1 MWPRRA
7 IRELLATGLDPF
19 TRFITPE
26 DFLAMR
32 KYDVTGVG
40 LNLAPAEEY
49 ERKVGAPL
57 PSGSPAEVRRHHL
70 RGWGFRVGLVRL
82 FPHALCWESEFCLT
96 STGYCLTACGSLSAS
111 GHQEGVWLFGLICGV
126 NLRHGV
132 KQKLPRNNNSANE
145 RRRAC
150 RAACG

>member
-1 MWPRRA
+1 MRSRRA

-19 TRFITPE
+19 TRFITPD

-57 PSGSPAEVRRHHL
+57 PADSPAEVRRH
-70 RGWGFRVGLVRL
+70 
-82 FPHALCWESEFCLT
+82 T
-96 STGYCLTACGSLSAS
+96 SA
-111 GHQEGVWLFGLICGV
+111 
-126 NLRHGV
+126 RHDHV
-132 KQKLPRNNNSANE
+132 LL
-145 RRRAC
+145 
-150 RAACG
+150 

>member
-1 MWPRRA
+1 MAMWLRRA
-7 IRELLATGLDPF
+7 IRELLASGLDPF

-57 PSGSPAEVRRHHL
+57 PSGSPAEVRRRHL
-70 RGWGFRVGLVRL
+70 RG
-82 FPHALCWESEFCLT
+82 
-96 STGYCLTACGSLSAS
+96 
-111 GHQEGVWLFGLICGV
+111 
-126 NLRHGV
+126 
-132 KQKLPRNNNSANE
+132 
-145 RRRAC
+145 
-150 RAACG
+150 

>member
-1 MWPRRA
+1 MRLRRA
-7 IRELLATGLDPF
+7 IRELLASGLDPF

-57 PSGSPAEVRRHHL
+57 PSGSPAEVRRHQPQRACFL
-70 RGWGFRVGLVRL
+70 GSCWDSYSCRTAQGASLPLV
-82 FPHALCWESEFCLT
+82 
-96 STGYCLTACGSLSAS
+96 LSAH
-111 GHQEGVWLFGLICGV
+111 GH
-126 NLRHGV
+126 
-132 KQKLPRNNNSANE
+132 
-145 RRRAC
+145 
-150 RAACG
+150 